1 MSAPDFKTG
10 DFVRIRPEWGG
21 EREPVHVV
29 VEWNGDRGV
38 IAPAEWNHGT
48 IRPIELVR
56 AEMIE
61 PAFPRP
67 VLRKS
72 RSYEARS
79 NRKKGQTMPDMNEI
93 PVGDEQLP
101 GNARTPSFFED
112 LETLRRKWPMVYVE
126 AWTPDDFDDAV
137 SMVSGEGEAVPAD
150 WGDPKHLETAR
161 LLDKRFDAE
170 AGTFWERVADCAG
183 EGGR

>member
-1 MSAPDFKTG
+1 MSAPIHQAG
-10 DFVRIRPEWGG
+10 DLVLIRPEWGG

-29 VEWNGDRGV
+29 VEWNDGRGV
-38 IAPAEWNHGT
+38 IAPLEWPHGT

-79 NRKKGQTMPDMNEI
+79 NRKKGTD
-93 PVGDEQLP
+93 
-101 GNARTPSFFED
+101 NARHE
-112 LETLRRKWPMVYVE
+112 
-126 AWTPDDFDDAV
+126 
-137 SMVSGEGEAVPAD
+137 
-150 WGDPKHLETAR
+150 
-161 LLDKRFDAE
+161 
-170 AGTFWERVADCAG
+170 
-183 EGGR
+183 